1 MIYNR
6 LDPKKFEYKSPGQ
19 FLSEDSTYYAAATF
33 PAQHFG

>member
-6 LDPKKFEYKSPGQ
+6 LGPKKFEYNSPDQ

-33 PAQHFG
+33 PAPRFG